1 MEIVNSIR
9 LTNGEYDCIIMG
21 LGVIEDICDLSKNA
35 DMDEIFKKATE
46 IYDAT
51 RELEEMIII

>member
-1 MEIVNSIR
+1 MEIVNSIKISA
-9 LTNGEYDCIIMG
+9 TEYDSIIRG
-21 LGVIEDICDLSKNA
+21 LYIIKDIANLSKNA